1 MIQWSKGELVV
12 EQSQVFFD
20 PTPSISHANGNEI
33 DERAV
38 RWVIDSKLCAPDSP
52 VTRINVG
59 EFIAQC
65 YPYCRDME
73 ILGIAAD
80 LNYLGFAFDDAHV
93 TDPELRTC
101 SGLAPAVGRLLAV
114 LDSPEAQDHSVYGAA
129 LQDIFRRL
137 TDATNGANVAH
148 VADGLRKALLYTLWH
163 MSNWERGV
171 LPDLNSYVTLRINDC
186 GGPWFNAF
194 VPVCGGYELT
204 AQEARTPRVRAISQ
218 AIALAA
224 GIDNDIFSFSRED
237 AVGQKNIVH
246 ILMNDGGISLDEAM
260 SEAVQLRSVILYL
273 YERLRDR
280 SQSDES
286 PAVRQYARDI
296 GHVVRGNFQ
305 WSVRT
310 DRYGVGTRTL
320 PTRTSDS
327 RDIDP
332 KPIPLPA
339 IAWWWDLL

>member
-1 MIQWSKGELVV
+1 MVG
-12 EQSQVFFD
+12 QSQVFYE
-20 PTPSISHANGNEI
+20 PTSPTSCPDGNEI

-38 RWVIDSKLCAPDSP
+38 RWLIDSKLCAPDSP

-65 YPYCRDME
+65 YPYCTDME
-73 ILGIAAD
+73 VLDIAAA
-80 LNYLGFAFDDAHV
+80 LNYLGFAFDDEHV

-114 LDSPEAQDHSVYGAA
+114 LDSPEAPGRSAYEAA
-129 LQDIFRRL
+129 LQDIVCRL
-137 TDATNGANVAH
+137 ADATNGGNVAQ

-194 VPVCGGYELT
+194 VPICGGYELT
-204 AQEARTPRVRAISQ
+204 AEEARTPRVRAISQ

-237 AVGQKNIVH
+237 AVGQRNIVH
-246 ILMNDGGISLDEAM
+246 ILMNEGGLTLDEAT
-260 SEAVQLRSVILYL
+260 SDAIRLRNKILYL
-273 YERLRDR
+273 YARLRDK
-280 SQSDES
+280 SQSDGS
-286 PAVRQYARDI
+286 PAARQYARDI

-310 DRYGVGTRTL
+310 DRYRVETRT
-320 PTRTSDS
+320 PPIRTSDA

-332 KPIPLPA
+332 KPVPLPA

>member
-1 MIQWSKGELVV
+1 MVG
-12 EQSQVFFD
+12 QSEVFFE
-20 PTPSISHANGNEI
+20 PTSPTSYTKGSEI

-38 RWVIDSKLCAPDSP
+38 RWLLDSKLCAPDSP

-59 EFIAQC
+59 GFIAQC
-65 YPYCRDME
+65 YPYCTDME
-73 ILGIAAD
+73 ILEIAAE
-80 LNYLGFAFDDAHV
+80 LNYLGFAFDDEHV

-114 LDSPEAQDHSVYGAA
+114 LDSPEALVRSAYEAA
-129 LQDIFRRL
+129 LQDLFCRL
-137 TDATNGANVAH
+137 ADATTGANVTQ

-194 VPVCGGYELT
+194 VPICGGYELT

-237 AVGQKNIVH
+237 AVGQRNIVH
-246 ILMNDGGISLDEAM
+246 ILMNDGGLTLDEAT
-260 SEAVQLRSVILYL
+260 SEAIQLRNKILCL
-273 YERLRDR
+273 YARLRDK
-280 SQSDES
+280 SESKES

-305 WSVRT
+305 WSVST
-310 DRYGVGTRTL
+310 DRYRVETRT
-320 PTRTSDS
+320 PPIRTSDS

-332 KPIPLPA
+332 KPIRLPA

>member
-1 MIQWSKGELVV
+1 MVG
-12 EQSQVFFD
+12 QSQAFFE
-20 PTPSISHANGNEI
+20 PTLPTSYPNGNEL

-38 RWVIDSKLCAPDSP
+38 RWIINSKLCAPDSP
-52 VTRINVG
+52 VTQINVG

-65 YPYCRDME
+65 YPYCTDMG
-73 ILGIAAD
+73 ILDIAAG
-80 LNYLGFAFDDAHV
+80 LNYLGFAFDDEHV

-114 LDSPEAQDHSVYGAA
+114 LDSPEALGNSAYEVA
-129 LQDIFRRL
+129 LQDIFCRL
-137 TDATNGANVAH
+137 EDATNGAHVAQ
-148 VADGLRKALLYTLWH
+148 VADGLRKALLYTLWY

-194 VPVCGGYELT
+194 VPICGGYELT
-204 AQEARTPRVRAISQ
+204 AQEARAPRVRAISQ
-218 AIALAA
+218 AIALTA

-237 AVGQKNIVH
+237 AVGQRNIVH
-246 ILMNDGGISLDEAM
+246 ILMNDGGLTLDEAM
-260 SEAVQLRSVILYL
+260 SEAIRLRNKILYL
-273 YERLRDR
+273 YARLRDK
-280 SQSDES
+280 SQSDKS
-286 PAVRQYARDI
+286 PAIRQYTRDI

-310 DRYGVGTRTL
+310 DRYRVETRAL
-320 PTRTSDS
+320 PTLTSEF

-332 KPIPLPA
+332 KPIQLPA
-339 IAWWWDLL
+339 ISWWWDLL

>member
-1 MIQWSKGELVV
+1 MV
-12 EQSQVFFD
+12 EQAQVFFE
-20 PTPSISHANGNEI
+20 PTPLISYPNGNEI

-38 RWVIDSKLCAPDSP
+38 RWLIDSKLCAPDSP
-52 VTRINVG
+52 VTQINVG

-65 YPYCRDME
+65 YPYCTDME
-73 ILGIAAD
+73 ILGIAAE
-80 LNYLGFAFDDAHV
+80 LNYLGFAFDDEHV

-114 LDSPEAQDHSVYGAA
+114 LDSPEAQVHSAYGAA
-129 LQDIFRRL
+129 LQDIICRL
-137 TDATNGANVAH
+137 ADAANGANVAQ

-204 AQEARTPRVRAISQ
+204 AQEARTPRVRAVSQ

-237 AVGQKNIVH
+237 AVGQRNIVH
-246 ILMNDGGISLDEAM
+246 ILMNDGGLTLDEAV
-260 SEAVQLRSVILYL
+260 SEAIQLRNRILYL
-273 YERLRDR
+273 YARLRDK
-280 SQSDES
+280 SQSGES
-286 PAVRQYARDI
+286 PAVRRYARDI

-310 DRYGVGTRTL
+310 DRYRVEARTL
-320 PTRTSDS
+320 PTGTSDS

-332 KPIPLPA
+332 KAIQLPA